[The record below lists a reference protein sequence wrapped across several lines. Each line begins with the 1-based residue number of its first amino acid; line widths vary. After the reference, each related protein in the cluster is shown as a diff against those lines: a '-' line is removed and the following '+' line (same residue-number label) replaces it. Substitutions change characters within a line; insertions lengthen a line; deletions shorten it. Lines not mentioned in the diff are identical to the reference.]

1 MSQQQH
7 DEIDLVYVIGKLKK
21 TVKNWIS
28 LAFKG
33 LDYALKYWYVIL
45 LLLILGFGYAWLKT
59 EDLKPNRSARLIVK
73 VNYNLQNYVTNAFEA
88 FNREV
93 GDRDIVLLNKLEFD
107 TINPPIYYVEYEPII
122 DYRDILNN
130 YEVNERGLEILLR
143 NVDFDDDDITAK
155 DYFENNYVFY
165 KVDFFLNKK
174 STPKDIDRFF
184 EFINNNKNLKGFK
197 EQSVLNINT
206 NIEEN
211 KKSID
216 LINKVL
222 ESYSNS
228 STQNAMTEKLSLD
241 INPNINNLVEYKT
254 YLLKQNAKLLNN
266 LALSSEIAYPLSK
279 ANIVKEPLS
288 ILQRKKI
295 MYPIL
300 FVFTFLLI
308 SYLRYLY
315 FYFRK
320 IAKENT

>member
-1 MSQQQH
+1 L
-7 DEIDLVYVIGKLKK
+7 DFVLK
-21 TVKNWIS
+21 
-28 LAFKG
+28 F
-33 LDYALKYWYVIL
+33 WYVVLALIL
-45 LLLILGFGYAWLKT
+45 LGLGYAWYKT
-59 EDLKPNRSARLIVK
+59 EDLKPNRSARLVVK

-88 FNREV
+88 FNKKV
-93 GDRDIVLLNKLEFD
+93 GDRDRALLNKLKFD
-107 TINPPIYYVEYEPII
+107 TINPAIYYVEYEPII

-143 NVDFDDDDITAK
+143 NVDFDDDEVTAK

-165 KVDFFLNKK
+165 KVDFFLNAK

-184 EFINNNKNLKGFK
+184 EFINNNPNLKGFK
-197 EQSVLNINT
+197 EQSVQNLEVS
-206 NIEEN
+206 IEEN
-211 KKSID
+211 KKSIE

-228 STQNAMTEKLSLD
+228 DSQNAFAEKMSLD

-266 LALSSEIAYPLSK
+266 IALSTEIAYPLSR
-279 ANIVKEPLS
+279 ANIVREPLGL
-288 ILQRKKI
+288 LQKKHI

-300 FVFTFLLI
+300 FVFVFLLA
-308 SYLRYLY
+308 SYMRYLF

-320 IAKENT
+320 IARGNT